1 METKQLPVLQRLS
14 NVESSLDQTGRAMD
28 AMFQQLRNSLGST
41 ADVFDSFVTL
51 LSKEFPEKDLETK
64 LRAAVVE
71 KEKARALEKSE
82 QQKANLASL
91 VTAGVLKPVDT
102 VTEHSVLVARIFDKD
117 GTVTGTGR
125 LQLEFSQLLEP
136 LKPQFLGQG
145 VGFMFETDNKE
156 KFEILEVYDVVPEDQ
171 RTLKAVPDS
180 APATATVPIAVA
192 TSAPVVPAAT
202 TETVVEVK

>member
-14 NVESSLDQTGRAMD
+14 NLEGSLDQTGRAMD
-28 AMFQQLRNSLGST
+28 TMFQQLRNSLGST

-71 KEKARALEKSE
+71 KEKTRALEKSE

-91 VTAGVLKPVDT
+91 VTAGVLKPVDV

-117 GTVTGTGR
+117 GAVTGTGR

-136 LKPQFLGQG
+136 LKPRFLGQG
-145 VGFMFETDNKE
+145 VGFMYETDNQE
-156 KFEILEVYDVVPEDQ
+156 KFEVLEIYDVVPEDQ
-171 RTLKAVPDS
+171 RTLKAVPDT
-180 APATATVPIAVA
+180 APVTAPTTTEVA
-192 TSAPVVPAAT
+192 TTAPVVPTAT
-202 TETVVEVK
+202 TETVVEGK